1 SPIMGLQLALG
12 GELSVPMRIRL
23 LHRSTND
30 LALRVAPR
38 VVLGRAQLV
47 GVEGPQREKFG
58 YGVGV
63 AGGLRVSHFFLSKIT
78 LTWGVEGSIDV
89 AGGPRLPESELLGSV
104 YGVLGLESLVSR
116 ASLVFIEAQAGYG
129 FAPDAFFDTH
139 LAVRA
144 VVGFAHT
151 TYR

>member
-1 SPIMGLQLALG
+1 TLTKGRTAVAAGLGWPGLFVGGYLSPANAFDLGFQGQLLMGSPIMGLQLALG

-23 LHRSTND
+23 LHRGTND

-63 AGGLRVSHFFLSKIT
+63 AGGLRVSHFF
-78 LTWGVEGSIDV
+78 
-89 AGGPRLPESELLGSV
+89 
-104 YGVLGLESLVSR
+104 
-116 ASLVFIEAQAGYG
+116 
-129 FAPDAFFDTH
+129 
-139 LAVRA
+139 
-144 VVGFAHT
+144 
-151 TYR
+151 